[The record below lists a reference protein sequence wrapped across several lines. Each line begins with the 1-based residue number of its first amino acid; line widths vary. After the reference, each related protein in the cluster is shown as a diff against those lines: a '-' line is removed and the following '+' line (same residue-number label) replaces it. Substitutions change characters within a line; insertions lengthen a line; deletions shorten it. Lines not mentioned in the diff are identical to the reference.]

1 VTVVVAASA
10 AVIASRVMCM
20 TVDVNASMDM
30 DVGASVDV
38 SVAVSVTET
47 FDDRSASAYRRVYER
62 TSLNQ
67 DASAA
72 VAVSAVVTATVVMAV
87 AVIVAVTASLVVDV
101 DVVVS
106 LSAGLCLDLDLFLY
120 LDASM
125 NLYLRQDASPAV
137 PASLVMPMTVD
148 LDAPMAV

>member
-30 DVGASVDV
+30 DVGASVD
-38 SVAVSVTET
+38 VSVTET